1 MKKKLTVSILIIL
14 IFTLTIVSS
23 LFLIII
29 NNQHIESSK
38 SRLKNNNSFIMKV
51 IKNEGSE
58 NIVDF
63 IKNNYKD
70 NDIRVTLIDSKG
82 NILVDSKENSKEL
95 ENHNKREEITNSKK
109 YREAYSLRYSDT
121 RKVESLY
128 FASKINNNYII
139 RSSIDMKDIKL
150 LEKNYVKYYIF
161 IILFSFI
168 ISFLFSSRIS
178 MVMIKPIK
186 NLEFVTAR
194 IARGDFDRRVI
205 INSED
210 EIGRLGKT
218 FNSMADILEN
228 SLVEVRD
235 KQNRLEAI
243 LKSMDSGVIAIDK
256 EFKVIMINPYAKK
269 LFGIKRDIIGEN
281 LMDNIRDFELE
292 KALKDKESFYREM
305 NILWPEK
312 RTLRVK
318 TTDIISKYD
327 NIGTVAVVQDIT
339 DIKKLENMRE
349 QFVANVSHELK
360 TPLTSIKGFSETLKY
375 VEDKKNREKFLQI
388 INDEA
393 DRLTRLINDI
403 LVLSNIEKQK
413 QELIQEEVDL
423 NELIEKV
430 YCLVKKSADDKN
442 IKINIVGEKV
452 PLLIGNK
459 DKYNQ
464 MIINLVDNAIKY
476 TELNGVVNI
485 GTKQDK
491 NNILFWVEDTGVG
504 ISKEHLDRIFERFYR
519 VDKARSRAEGGT
531 GLGLAIVKHI
541 VLSINGT
548 IEVESEPKEG
558 TKFKV
563 KIPLN
568 TKANNF

>member
-1 MKKKLTVSILIIL
+1 MKKKLTLSILIIL
-14 IFTLTIVSS
+14 IFTLTIISS
-23 LFLIII
+23 LFLITI
-29 NNQHIESSK
+29 NNQYIESSK
-38 SRLKNNNSFIMKV
+38 SRLKNNNSLILKV
-51 IKNEGSE
+51 IGNEDPK
-58 NIVDF
+58 NIVNF

-70 NDIRVTLIDSKG
+70 NDIRVTLLDYKG
-82 NILVDSKENSKEL
+82 NVLVDSKENRVEL
-95 ENHNKREEITNSKK
+95 ENHNKREEIINAKK
-109 YREAYSLRYSDT
+109 NGEAYSVRYSNT
-121 RKVESLY
+121 RKVESVY
-128 FASKINNNYII
+128 FASKVNNDYII
-139 RSSIDMKDIKL
+139 RSAIDMKDIKL
-150 LEKNYVKYYIF
+150 LEKNYSKYYIS

-168 ISFLFSSRIS
+168 LSFLFSSRIS
-178 MVMIKPIK
+178 MAMIKPIK

-210 EIGRLGKT
+210 EIGRLGRT
-218 FNSMADILEN
+218 FNTMADILEN

-243 LKSMDSGVIAIDK
+243 LKSMDSGVVAIDK

-292 KALKDKESFYREM
+292 RVLKDKEPGYKEI

-312 RTLRVK
+312 RTLRIK

-413 QELIQEEVDL
+413 QELIKEEIDL

-430 YCLVKKSADDKN
+430 YCLVKKSAEDKN
-442 IKINIVGEKV
+442 IKINIVEGKV

-464 MIINLVDNAIKY
+464 MIINLIDNAIKY
-476 TELNGVVNI
+476 TEPNGEVNI

-491 NNILFWVEDTGVG
+491 DNIIFWVEDTGVG

-541 VLSINGT
+541 VLGINGK
-548 IEVESEPKEG
+548 IEVKSEPKKG
-558 TKFKV
+558 TKFIV
-563 KIPLN
+563 KIPLSII
-568 TKANNF
+568 

>member
-1 MKKKLTVSILIIL
+1 MKKKLTLSILIIL

-23 LFLIII
+23 LFLITI
-29 NNQHIESSK
+29 NNQYIESSK
-38 SRLKNNNSFIMKV
+38 SRLKNNNFFIFKV
-51 IKNEGSE
+51 IGNEDPK
-58 NIVDF
+58 NIVKF
-63 IKNNYKD
+63 IKNNYID
-70 NDIRVTLIDSKG
+70 NDIRVTLLDHKG
-82 NILVDSKENSKEL
+82 NVLVDSKENKEEL
-95 ENHNKREEITNSKK
+95 ENHNKREEIINARKNG
-109 YREAYSLRYSDT
+109 EAYSVRYSNT

-128 FASKINNNYII
+128 FASKVNNDYII
-139 RSSIDMKDIKL
+139 RSAIDMKDIKL
-150 LEKNYVKYYIF
+150 LEKKYSKYYIS

-168 ISFLFSSRIS
+168 LSFLFSSRIS
-178 MVMIKPIK
+178 MAMIKPIK
-186 NLEFVTAR
+186 NLEFVTSR

-210 EIGRLGKT
+210 EIGRLGRT
-218 FNSMADILEN
+218 FNYMADILEN
-228 SLVEVRD
+228 SLVEVKD

-243 LKSMDSGVIAIDK
+243 LKSMDSGVVAIDK

-269 LFGIKRDIIGEN
+269 LFGLKRDIIGEN

-292 KALKDKESFYREM
+292 KVLKNKETGYKEIS
-305 NILWPEK
+305 ILWPEK

-413 QELIQEEVDL
+413 QELIKEEINL

-430 YCLVKKSADDKN
+430 YCLVKKSAEDKN

-452 PLLIGNK
+452 SVLIGNK

-464 MIINLVDNAIKY
+464 MIINLIDNAIKY
-476 TELNGVVNI
+476 TEPNGEINI

-491 NNILFWVEDTGVG
+491 DNIIFWVEDTGVG

-541 VLSINGT
+541 VLGINGK
-548 IEVESEPKEG
+548 IEVKSEPKKG
-558 TKFKV
+558 TKFIV
-563 KIPLN
+563 KIPLSII
-568 TKANNF
+568 

>member
-1 MKKKLTVSILIIL
+1 MKKKLTLSILIIL

-23 LFLIII
+23 LFLITI
-29 NNQHIESSK
+29 NNQYIESSK
-38 SRLKNNNSFIMKV
+38 SRLKNNNFFIFKV
-51 IKNEGSE
+51 IGNEDPK
-58 NIVDF
+58 NIVKF
-63 IKNNYKD
+63 IKNNYID
-70 NDIRVTLIDSKG
+70 NDIRVTLLDHKG
-82 NILVDSKENSKEL
+82 NVLVDSKENKEEL
-95 ENHNKREEITNSKK
+95 ENHNKREEIINARKNG
-109 YREAYSLRYSDT
+109 EAYSVRYSNT
-121 RKVESLY
+121 RKVESVY
-128 FASKINNNYII
+128 FASKVNNDYII
-139 RSSIDMKDIKL
+139 RSAIDMKDIKL
-150 LEKNYVKYYIF
+150 LEKKYSKYYIS

-168 ISFLFSSRIS
+168 LSFLFSSRIS
-178 MVMIKPIK
+178 MAMIKPIK
-186 NLEFVTAR
+186 NLEFVTSR

-210 EIGRLGKT
+210 EIGRLGRT
-218 FNSMADILEN
+218 FNYMADILEN
-228 SLVEVRD
+228 SLVEVKD

-243 LKSMDSGVIAIDK
+243 LKSMDSGVVAIDK

-269 LFGIKRDIIGEN
+269 LFGLKRDIIGEN

-292 KALKDKESFYREM
+292 KVLKNKETGYKEIS
-305 NILWPEK
+305 ILWPEK

-413 QELIQEEVDL
+413 QELIKEEINL

-430 YCLVKKSADDKN
+430 YCLVKKSAEDKN

-452 PLLIGNK
+452 SVLIGNK

-464 MIINLVDNAIKY
+464 MIINLIDNAIKY
-476 TELNGVVNI
+476 TEPNGEINI

-491 NNILFWVEDTGVG
+491 DNIIFWVEDTGVG

-541 VLSINGT
+541 VLGINGK
-548 IEVESEPKEG
+548 IEVKSEPKKG
-558 TKFKV
+558 TKFIV
-563 KIPLN
+563 KIPLSII
-568 TKANNF
+568 

>member
-1 MKKKLTVSILIIL
+1 MKKKLTISILIIL

-38 SRLKNNNSFIMKV
+38 SRLRNNNLFIMKV
-51 IKNEGSE
+51 IKNEGFE
-58 NIVDF
+58 NIADF

-70 NDIRVTLIDSKG
+70 NDIRVTLIDNSG
-82 NILVDSKENSKEL
+82 NILVDSKDNSKEL
-95 ENHNKREEITNSKK
+95 GNHNKREEIINSKK
-109 YREAYSLRYSDT
+109 YGEAYSLRHSDT
-121 RKVESLY
+121 TKLESLY
-128 FASKINNNYII
+128 FANKISDNYLI
-139 RSSIDMKDIKL
+139 RSSIDIKNIKL
-150 LEKNYVKYYIF
+150 LEKNYIKYYIF

-168 ISFLFSSRIS
+168 MSFLFSSRIS
-178 MVMIKPIK
+178 MAMIKPIK
-186 NLEFVTAR
+186 NLEFVTAS

-210 EIGRLGKT
+210 EIGQLGKN

-256 EFKVIMINPYAKK
+256 EFKVIMINPCAKK

-292 KALKDKESFYREM
+292 KALKDKESFYREI

-339 DIKKLENMRE
+339 DIKKLESMRE

-375 VEDKKNREKFLQI
+375 VDDKKNREKFLQI

-413 QELIQEEVDL
+413 QELVQEEIDL

-430 YCLVKKSADDKN
+430 YYLVKKSADDKN

-476 TELNGVVNI
+476 TELNGVVNV

-491 NNILFWVEDTGVG
+491 NSIIFWVEDTGVG
-504 ISKEHLDRIFERFYR
+504 IPKEHLDRIFERFYR

-541 VLSINGT
+541 VLSINGK
-548 IEVESEPKEG
+548 IEVESEPQKG
-558 TKFKV
+558 TKFQV

-568 TKANNF
+568 LKINNF

>member
-1 MKKKLTVSILIIL
+1 MKKKLTLSILIIL
-14 IFTLTIVSS
+14 IFTLTIISS
-23 LFLIII
+23 LFLITI
-29 NNQHIESSK
+29 NNQYIESSK
-38 SRLKNNNSFIMKV
+38 SRLKNNNSLILKV
-51 IKNEGSE
+51 IGNEDPK
-58 NIVDF
+58 NIVNF

-70 NDIRVTLIDSKG
+70 NDIRVTLLDYKG
-82 NILVDSKENSKEL
+82 NVLVDSKENRVEL
-95 ENHNKREEITNSKK
+95 ENHNKREEIINAKK
-109 YREAYSLRYSDT
+109 NGEAYSVRYSNT
-121 RKVESLY
+121 RKVESVY
-128 FASKINNNYII
+128 FASKVNNDYII
-139 RSSIDMKDIKL
+139 RSAIDMKDIKL
-150 LEKNYVKYYIF
+150 LEKNYSKYYIS

-168 ISFLFSSRIS
+168 LSFLFSSRIS
-178 MVMIKPIK
+178 MAMIKPIK

-210 EIGRLGKT
+210 EIGRLGIT
-218 FNSMADILEN
+218 FNAMADILEN

-243 LKSMDSGVIAIDK
+243 LKSMDSGVVAIDK
-256 EFKVIMINPYAKK
+256 EFKVIMINPYANK

-292 KALKDKESFYREM
+292 RVLKDKEPGYKEI

-312 RTLRVK
+312 RTLRIK

-413 QELIQEEVDL
+413 QELIKEEIDL

-430 YCLVKKSADDKN
+430 YCLVKKSAEDKN
-442 IKINIVGEKV
+442 IKINIVGGKV
-452 PLLIGNK
+452 LLLIGNK

-464 MIINLVDNAIKY
+464 MIINLIDNAIKY
-476 TELNGVVNI
+476 TEPNGEVNI
-485 GTKQDK
+485 GTRQDK
-491 NNILFWVEDTGVG
+491 DNIIFWVEDTGVG

-541 VLSINGT
+541 VLGINGK
-548 IEVESEPKEG
+548 IEVKSEPKKG
-558 TKFKV
+558 TKFIV
-563 KIPLN
+563 KIPLSII
-568 TKANNF
+568 

>member
-1 MKKKLTVSILIIL
+1 MKKKLTLSILIIL
-14 IFTLTIVSS
+14 IFTLTIISS
-23 LFLIII
+23 LFLITI
-29 NNQHIESSK
+29 NNQYIESSK
-38 SRLKNNNSFIMKV
+38 SRLKNNNSLILKV
-51 IKNEGSE
+51 IENEDSR
-58 NIVDF
+58 NIVNF

-70 NDIRVTLIDSKG
+70 NDIRITLLDYKG
-82 NILVDSKENSKEL
+82 NVLVDSKENRVEL
-95 ENHNKREEITNSKK
+95 ENHNKREEIINAKK
-109 YREAYSLRYSDT
+109 NGEAYSVRYSNT
-121 RKVESLY
+121 RKVESVY
-128 FASKINNNYII
+128 FASKVNNDYII
-139 RSSIDMKDIKL
+139 RSAIDMKDIKL
-150 LEKNYVKYYIF
+150 LEKNYSKYYIS

-168 ISFLFSSRIS
+168 LSFLFSSRIS
-178 MVMIKPIK
+178 MAMIEPIK

-210 EIGRLGKT
+210 EIGRLGRT
-218 FNSMADILEN
+218 FNDMADILEN

-243 LKSMDSGVIAIDK
+243 LKSMDSGVVAIDK
-256 EFKVIMINPYAKK
+256 EFKVIMINPYANK

-292 KALKDKESFYREM
+292 RVLKDKEPGYKEI

-312 RTLRVK
+312 RILRIK

-413 QELIQEEVDL
+413 QELIKEEIDL

-430 YCLVKKSADDKN
+430 YCLVKKSAEDKN
-442 IKINIVGEKV
+442 IKINIVEGKV

-464 MIINLVDNAIKY
+464 MIINLIDNAIKY
-476 TELNGVVNI
+476 TEPNGEVNI

-491 NNILFWVEDTGVG
+491 DNIIFWVEDTGVG

-541 VLSINGT
+541 VLGINGK
-548 IEVESEPKEG
+548 IEVKSEPKKG
-558 TKFKV
+558 TKFIV
-563 KIPLN
+563 KIPLSII
-568 TKANNF
+568 